1 MQKVAVNPW
10 NWSRTLGYDQGA
22 VVVTGQARTLY
33 CAGQTATDSEGRPCH
48 PGDMA
53 AQIALSLDNLEAVL
67 RDADMTLA
75 NVVKLTLY
83 ATDVDALFRHYGVL
97 ASRLGAAQ
105 ATPPTTLLGVSRL
118 ALPELLV
125 EVEGIAVA

>member
-1 MQKVAVNPW
+1 
-10 NWSRTLGYDQGA
+10 
-22 VVVTGQARTLY
+22 
-33 CAGQTATDSEGRPCH
+33 ATDGNGRPCH

-67 RDADMTLA
+67 RGADMTLA
-75 NVVKLTLY
+75 NLARLTIY

-97 ASRLGAAQ
+97 ASRLGAAR